1 MQEVKIKNNRLGIPI
16 YFESL
21 PRLSDIPDSVINLL
35 MQDLEKEIAI
45 CMEDKISR
53 QNQSSNN
60 NEKEDNADS
69 TRPP

>member
-1 MQEVKIKNNRLGIPI
+1 MQEVKIKDNRLGIPI
-16 YFESL
+16 YFENM
-21 PRLSDIPDSVINLL
+21 PRLSNIPDSVINLL

-45 CMEDKISR
+45 CMEDKILR

-60 NEKEDNADS
+60 NEKESSTDS